1 MTRTVITAGF
11 YPPPLGAF
19 IDFTDAPLL
28 ATGQFITNLRLI
40 FVSK

>member
-1 MTRTVITAGF
+1 MTLTVITAGF
-11 YPPPLGAF
+11 YPPPLRAF

-28 ATGQFITNLRLI
+28 AAGQFIKNPRLV